1 MPLAIDPTDPRL
13 RWRGAVSLQPGPGWV
28 APWRVPWERAR
39 LHLPAGGLGRAA
51 MPAGVRICFATDAPW
66 LDVAYE
72 ADPAPPLN
80 GPQETARLDVVVDGE
95 RAQTLPLRADGGDA
109 TVRVDTL
116 PGAGGGTPATVELW
130 LPPYHQLRLRGLTV
144 PDGAVLEPDERAL
157 PAWVHDGSSISQ
169 GRGAAS
175 PSGAWTARVAAAGGL
190 DLTCLALGAACHMQ
204 PLTARLMRD
213 RPPAALLSACV
224 GINSQALTALN
235 EETFLAA
242 VIGYVET
249 VRERHPETPFVLL
262 STTYAPWREDVP
274 NPAGLT
280 IRDTRRLAARAVEL
294 LRAHGDAHVHHL
306 DGLELFGPDDA
317 GRFLERDHP
326 EAEPLHPDPD
336 GHVLMAERLLT
347 ALERLSAL
355 PVTAAG

>member
-1 MPLAIDPTDPRL
+1 MELAIAPTDPRL

-51 MPAGVRICFATDAPW
+51 MPAGVRLCFTTDAPW
-66 LDVAYE
+66 VEVAYQ

-80 GPQETARLDVVVDGE
+80 GPQERARLDVVVDGE
-95 RAQTLPLRADGGDA
+95 LAQTLALDAHGADA
-109 TVRVDTL
+109 TVRAEAL
-116 PGAGGGTPATVELW
+116 PGGPSLVELW
-130 LPPYHQLRLRGLTV
+130 LPAYHQLRLRGLRL
-144 PDGAVLEPDERAL
+144 PGGAALDRDAREP

-175 PSGAWTARVAAAGGL
+175 PSRTWTARVAARAGL
-190 DLTCLALGAACHMQ
+190 DLTCMALGAACHMQ

-242 VIGYVET
+242 AIGYVET
-249 VRERHPETPFVLL
+249 VRERHPATPFVLI

-280 IRDTRRLAARAVEL
+280 IRDTRRLTERAVEL
-294 LRAHGDAHVHHL
+294 LRAAGDAHVHHL
-306 DGLELFGPDDA
+306 DGLALLGPDDA
-317 GRFLERDHP
+317 GRFLERHHP
-326 EAEPLHPDPD
+326 EAEPLHPDPE
-336 GHVLMAERLLT
+336 GHVLVAERLLT
-347 ALERLSAL
+347 ALQGLGAL
-355 PVTAAG
+355 PVAAAG